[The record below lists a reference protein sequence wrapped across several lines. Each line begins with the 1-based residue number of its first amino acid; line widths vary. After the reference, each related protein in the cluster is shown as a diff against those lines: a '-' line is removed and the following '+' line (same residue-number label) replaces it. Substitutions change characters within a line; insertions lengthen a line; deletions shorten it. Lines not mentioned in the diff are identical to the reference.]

1 MLKNRARFSFVVF
14 TFLLAGIVRTTA
26 SAPAAGQETK
36 ANQNIVR
43 EVRHQLLLLPY
54 YSVFD
59 NLAFKVDG
67 DRVTLEGQVTNP
79 TLKHD
84 AEGVVKSIEGVSG
97 VTNNI
102 EVLPPSPMDD
112 QLRHAL
118 YRAIYGDPTL
128 SKYGWS
134 SMPSIHIIVK
144 NGHASLE
151 GVVDNEADKNLA
163 EIRAKSV
170 PNVFEVKNNL
180 VVKSSR

>member
-1 MLKNRARFSFVVF
+1 MLKNRARFGLVLF
-14 TFLLAGIVRTTA
+14 TLLVTAAVITTA
-26 SAPAAGQETK
+26 SAPALGQETK

-54 YSVFD
+54 YTVFD

-67 DRVTLEGQVTNP
+67 DHVTLEGQVTNP

-84 AEGVVKSIEGVSG
+84 AEAVVKSIEGVSG

-112 QLRHAL
+112 QLRRAL
-118 YRAIYGDPTL
+118 YRAIYGDPSL

-134 SMPSIHIIVK
+134 AMPSIHIIVK
-144 NGHASLE
+144 NGHVSLE
-151 GVVDNEADKNLA
+151 GVVDSEADKNLA
-163 EIRAKSV
+163 GLRANSV

-180 VVKSSR
+180 QVRSSH